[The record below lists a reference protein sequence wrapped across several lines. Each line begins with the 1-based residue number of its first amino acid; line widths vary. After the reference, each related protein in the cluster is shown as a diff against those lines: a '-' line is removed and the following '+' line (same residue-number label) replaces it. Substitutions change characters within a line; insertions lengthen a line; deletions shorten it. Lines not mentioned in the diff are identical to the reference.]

1 MYLAPLWRI
10 TLGMQ
15 NKYAV
20 SSSLFET
27 MFDQHLPAIMVGRIL
42 DQCGPARRC
51 PPRLPA
57 AQLIK
62 GLVFH
67 NLAGSGSLSQHMK
80 DLTGETI
87 SDSALAQRRA
97 AMPWEVFQRI
107 MKEGLEPKAKEKLH
121 PQAFYH
127 GWRLCAVDGTL
138 FSIANTPVVK
148 MTMSK
153 ANSRRM
159 KAAFAKIGA
168 VVMVEAGLHNPIAA
182 AIGWN
187 GQSEM
192 ELAGEVLE
200 SLPANSLLLGDRYY
214 GVPKVVA
221 RLNKDKNRQY
231 LIRVRSNLQSKVL
244 EAYGD
249 GSALVEIQSEGKP
262 MPVREI
268 MGRVCRTSGKWT
280 AIRLWT
286 SLLDW
291 KTHPARELIALYAR
305 RWEEEV
311 FYKELKVDMRSTP
324 LVRSHTPETA
334 AQEIAALILA
344 HAILTEERVQAGKV
358 GEVGV
363 LRISFLKTLESLR
376 GLWNFLELT
385 EGLLDPKAIRLVVR
399 RTMRKIAERAIPKR
413 RNRSCPRA
421 VRQPVGSWPRL
432 TENNY
437 QAGELNYELLPI
449 QQ

>member
-1 MYLAPLWRI
+1 
-10 TLGMQ
+10 MQ
-15 NKYAV
+15 NKYVV
-20 SSSLFET
+20 SSSLFAT
-27 MFDQHLPAIMVGRIL
+27 MFDQHLPAQMVGRIL
-42 DQCGPARRC
+42 DQYGPARRC
-51 PPRLPA
+51 PPRFSA
-57 AQLIK
+57 TQLIQS
-62 GLVFH
+62 LVFH
-67 NLAGSGSLSQHMK
+67 NLAGPGSLSQHVK

-97 AMPWEVFQRI
+97 TMPWKVFQTI
-107 MKEGLEPKAKEKLH
+107 MEEGLEPKAKEKLH

-168 VVMVEAGLHNPIAA
+168 VVMVEVGLHNPIAA
-182 AIGWN
+182 AIGWD

-192 ELAGEVLE
+192 ELAVEVLE
-200 SLPANSLLLGDRYY
+200 SLPADSLLLGDRYY

-249 GSALVEIQSEGKP
+249 GSALVEIRSEGKS
-262 MPVREI
+262 MQVREI
-268 MGRVCRTSGKWT
+268 MGRVCRANGKWT
-280 AIRLWT
+280 TVRLWT

-291 KTHPARELIALYAR
+291 KAHPAMELIALYAR

-363 LRISFLKTLESLR
+363 LRISFMKTLEAMR
-376 GLWNFLELT
+376 GLWNFLEIT
-385 EGLLDPKAIRLVVR
+385 EGLLDPKSIRLVVR
-399 RTMRKIAERAIPKR
+399 RTLRKIAEKALPKR
-413 RNRSCPRA
+413 RKRSCPRA
-421 VRQPVGSWPRL
+421 VRQPIGSWPRL
-432 TENNY
+432 TKNTY
-437 QAGELNYELLPI
+437 QVGDLEYELLPI